1 MEKRYTTAGRP
12 PNQAAEGGT
21 VKELIEYIA
30 LSLVDDPSQV
40 IVSQFR
46 SGGREALELHVAKED
61 MGRVIGKSGRVANA
75 MRILLRV
82 AAAREGKQASLDVAE
97 PR

>member
-1 MEKRYTTAGRP
+1 M
-12 PNQAAEGGT
+12 
-21 VKELIEYIA
+21 KELIEYIA

-40 IVSQFR
+40 VVHQTR
-46 SGGREALELHVAKED
+46 NTGREMLELHVAKED
-61 MGRVIGKSGRVANA
+61 MGRVIGKAGRVANA

-82 AAAREGKQASLDVAE
+82 AAAREGKQASLDVVE

>member
-1 MEKRYTTAGRP
+1 LKGAI
-12 PNQAAEGGT
+12 

-30 LSLVDDPSQV
+30 RSLVDDPIQV
-40 IVSQFR
+40 NVMQER
-46 SGGREALELHVAKED
+46 LGGKIRLELSVAKED

-82 AAAREGKQASLDVAE
+82 AAAREGKQANLDVLE

>member
-1 MEKRYTTAGRP
+1 M
-12 PNQAAEGGT
+12 
-21 VKELIEYIA
+21 KELIEYIA
-30 LSLVDDPSQV
+30 RSLVEDPTQV
-40 IVSQFR
+40 VVEQER
-46 SGGREALELHVAKED
+46 LGGKVRLELSVAKED

-82 AAAREGKQASLDVAE
+82 AAAREGKQANLDVLE

>member
-1 MEKRYTTAGRP
+1 M
-12 PNQAAEGGT
+12 
-21 VKELIEYIA
+21 KELIEYIA
-30 LSLVDDPSQV
+30 RSLVDNPMEVQV
-40 IVSQFR
+40 RQDRLGSKVR
-46 SGGREALELHVAKED
+46 LELRVTKED

-82 AAAREGKQASLDVAE
+82 SAAREGKQVTLDVIE